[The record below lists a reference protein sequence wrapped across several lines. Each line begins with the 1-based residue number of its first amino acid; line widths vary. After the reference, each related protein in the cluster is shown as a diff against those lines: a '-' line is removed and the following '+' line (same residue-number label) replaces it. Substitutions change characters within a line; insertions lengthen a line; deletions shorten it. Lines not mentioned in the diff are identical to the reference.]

1 MKKTEELIYENIYPI
16 NYILTKK
23 NEFVI
28 DFGRVLKGYAQI
40 TLKGRKDDKIVIGY
54 GQSLDKDENF
64 VCESRQAYILNGE
77 KEETL
82 KTESELL
89 KFRYICLEEFPLE
102 NVGDDTSFTAVC
114 VHPDIE
120 MGFSFIC
127 ANEEMNQLYREI
139 KWDFKNGFIDNK
151 KPFERFGHI
160 FEKASGISIDK
171 EKGTGYRNII
181 IEPEYDESFGFVQSC
196 VNTEFGKIGV
206 QWYKNSNGVNYEIEI
221 PNGVTALLKLPGRRV
236 VEVDGGNYIYVCKK

>member
-1 MKKTEELIYENIYPI
+1 MKKTEKIIYENIYPI

-40 TLKGRKDDKIVIGY
+40 KIKGRKGDRIVIGY
-54 GQSLDKDENF
+54 GEVLNKDGSFCSENKHT
-64 VCESRQAYILNGE
+64 YILSSE

-82 KTESELL
+82 KTDTEFL

-114 VHPDIE
+114 VHPDTE
-120 MGFSFIC
+120 MDFSFSC
-127 ANEEMNQLYREI
+127 GNEEINHIYRKI

-151 KPFERFGHI
+151 KSFEDFQDI
-160 FEKASGISIDK
+160 FEKLSGISEDK
-171 EKGTGYRNII
+171 EKGNGYQNII
-181 IEPEYDESFGFVQSC
+181 IEPKTDDTLGFVKASK
-196 VNTEFGKIGV
+196 NTEFGKVKV

-221 PNGVTALLKLPGRRV
+221 PDGVTALLKLPGRRV
-236 VEVDGGNYIYVCKK
+236 VEVEGGKYIYTCKK

>member
-1 MKKTEELIYENIYPI
+1 MKKTEKIIYENVYPI

-28 DFGRVLKGYAQI
+28 DFGRALTGYAEI
-40 TLKGRKDDKIVIGY
+40 KIKGRKDDKIVIGY
-54 GQSLDKDENF
+54 GQTLDKDGNF
-64 VCESRQAYILNGE
+64 VGENTQTYILNGE

-82 KTESELL
+82 KTDTKIL

-114 VHPDIE
+114 VHPDSE
-120 MGFSFIC
+120 MDFSFIC
-127 ANEEMNQLYREI
+127 GDEEVNQLYRKV

-151 KPFERFGHI
+151 KSFETFGDI
-160 FEKASGISIDK
+160 FEKASGITIDK
-171 EKGTGYRNII
+171 EKGNGHQNII
-181 IEPEYDESFGFVQSC
+181 IEPEYDESLGFVKASL
-196 VNTEFGKIGV
+196 NTEFGKIKV

-221 PNGVTALLKLPGRRV
+221 PDGVTALLKLPGRRV
-236 VEVDGGNYIYVCKK
+236 VEVECGKYIFVCKK